1 MNTWADETLALSVT
15 EATMQDWLAAA
26 ATIRDAPPTFFDARP
41 AHPAVRRPAIERRIP
56 AAVRQC
62 HATMKATATTTGS
75 VDGARTPFWLLLAG
89 ALAVLA
95 YL

>member
-1 MNTWADETLALSVT
+1 MTTWTDETLALSVT

-41 AHPAVRRPAIERRIP
+41 AHPAVRRPAIERRYASAVRTRPAPTP
-56 AAVRQC
+56 AA
-62 HATMKATATTTGS
+62 ATAGGAG
-75 VDGARTPFWLLLAG
+75 GARTAFWLLLAG

>member
-1 MNTWADETLALSVT
+1 MTMWADETLALSVT

-41 AHPAVRRPAIERRIP
+41 AHPAVRRPAIERRTP
-56 AAVRQC
+56 AAVRSRSPKPTPE
-62 HATMKATATTTGS
+62 AAEEGL
-75 VDGARTPFWLLLAG
+75 VGGARTAFWLLLVG

-95 YL
+95 YV

>member
-1 MNTWADETLALSVT
+1 MTTWTDETLALSVT

-41 AHPAVRRPAIERRIP
+41 AHPAVRRPAIERRNTV
-56 AAVRQC
+56 AVRTRP
-62 HATMKATATTTGS
+62 APKAAATAGGAG
-75 VDGARTPFWLLLAG
+75 GARTVFWLLLAG